1 MPYGFARTGVAFGS
15 FLVVAVTV
23 LAYATVSW
31 VAETVGRAERL
42 AAMPC
47 EQGSKCWICL
57 KEHKENEVN
66 TPLCV
71 PISGGEGVEV
81 KVDMDVGHKVLG
93 QQVGRGYG
101 SSGGT
106 TKASK
111 ARTESTDSSNMNWA
125 SEKSYEVTELCTKFL
140 GWRHKV
146 LYQVSLLALMYVGLL
161 AYSQVFANSISAAVE
176 CHSCSR
182 GLLSVVFAVIVV
194 PLR

>member
-23 LAYATVSW
+23 LSYATVSW

-57 KEHKENEVN
+57 KKHKENEVN

-71 PISGGEGVEV
+71 PIGEGGEVEV
-81 KVDMDVGHKVLG
+81 DVNAGGYKVLG
-93 QQVGRGYG
+93 RQVGREYG
-101 SSGGT
+101 SSGGS
-106 TKASK
+106 KGSK
-111 ARTESTDSSNMNWA
+111 ARSESTDSNNTNWA

-146 LYQVSLLALMYVGLL
+146 LYQASLLALMYVGLL

-176 CHSCSR
+176 CDLCSR
-182 GLLSVVFAVIVV
+182 GLLSIIFAIIVV